1 VVVGKTACGWFACM
15 PDFGAGCHLAKPGDR
30 FWNTERLMEVL
41 DEVDGITV
49 ALTLHALSPDDRFI
63 KAFAC

>member
-1 VVVGKTACGWFACM
+1 M